1 MSLQTR
7 DLIRQMTMANP
18 LWSARIHCELLK
30 LGNRGQ
36 PSHGRQI
43 PAVAA
48 QSSLPDLA

>member
-18 LWSARIHCELLK
+18 LWSAPRIHCELLK
-30 LGNRGQ
+30 L
-36 PSHGRQI
+36 SHGRQI

-48 QSSLPDLA
+48 QSPLADLA